1 MEAVVSAAGVEVTAV
16 VGDAV
21 RADTTAVVA
30 VMVVVVVVMEVV
42 ATVVAVTVKV
52 ATVVDPGTPGAAV
65 PPKEAGG
72 ISLGLGRR
80 FTSLFAY

>member
-1 MEAVVSAAGVEVTAV
+1 MASAAVVEGTAVVAAGVRV
-16 VGDAV
+16 
-21 RADTTAVVA
+21 DTTAVVA
-30 VMVVVVVVMEVV
+30 AMVVVVVMEVV